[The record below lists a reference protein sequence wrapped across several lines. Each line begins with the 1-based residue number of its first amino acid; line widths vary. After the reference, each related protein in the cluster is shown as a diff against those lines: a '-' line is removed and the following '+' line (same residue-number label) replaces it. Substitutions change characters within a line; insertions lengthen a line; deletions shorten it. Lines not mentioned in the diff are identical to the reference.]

1 MKGIVLVVGG
11 NSFLA
16 REFAITNPELPV
28 RYISHD
34 RIDDPSVYVG
44 INAIVNFAFA
54 PEMYCQDYDNSLDI
68 DLRIAEYA
76 TRLLIH
82 YVMISSRKVY
92 QRDVQWDAQENS
104 PVSGMDVYGRNK
116 LRIERNL
123 AEMLGDR
130 LTILRPGNIIGF
142 ETIPGR
148 QRMGA
153 FLLNQLAQTEKIHIT
168 LSPFVRRDI
177 VPVDF
182 FCMVLCE
189 ILRSRPSGIYNVGTG
204 EATEIGH
211 VALWMIEGFGKGQ
224 LVVENPQVVDEFQL
238 DTTFLQQLTGLSCG
252 RAEVAH
258 YCFDLGRRLAA
269 GGVSCGR

>member
-54 PEMYCQDYDNSLDI
+54 PEMYCQDYDRLLDI

-76 TRLLIH
+76 ARFAIH

-92 QRDVQWDAQENS
+92 KQDMQWNAKEDF
-104 PVSGMDVYGRNK
+104 PVFGMDAYGRNK

-123 AEMLGDR
+123 AEILGDH
-130 LTILRPGNIIGF
+130 LTILRPGNVIGF
-142 ETIPGR
+142 EIIPGR
-148 QRMGA
+148 RRLGA
-153 FLLNQLAQTEKIHIT
+153 FLLNQLAQTECIHIT
-168 LSPFVRRDI
+168 VSPSVRRDI
-177 VPVDF
+177 VPASF
-182 FCMVLCE
+182 FCTVLRD
-189 ILRSRPSGIYNVGTG
+189 ILQRRPSGIYNVGTG
-204 EATEIGH
+204 EATEIGQ
-211 VALWMIEGFGKGQ
+211 VALWMIEGFGKGK

-238 DTTFLQQLTGLSCG
+238 DTACLQQLTGLSCG
-252 RAEVAH
+252 RAEVAR
-258 YCFDLGRRLAA
+258 YCRDLGRRLALEGVT
-269 GGVSCGR
+269 GGR